1 MKKAEAVAKTQTTEN
16 NSEQS
21 DDSSTENNSE
31 ESNDSSTENNSEESN
46 DSSTENNSEQS
57 DDSSTEN
64 NSDDN
69 DDSISLS
76 ETPSTYF
83 DNNDSKATYT
93 GDFNSTPFDNG
104 RQYIKYDDD
113 DDNDKRTIPTDTT
126 ISMDIDFGKSDNQVS
141 NGKIAISGKADLEF
155 DGYIKDNNDLK
166 LSATNE
172 TSGGGGSAS
181 FYGPNGN
188 TLKGTIDLEND
199 DVKLKGDF
207 EADKGDYNDLTELTS
222 LDYFT
227 NNNSYA
233 TYTGD
238 FDYDFDEQN
247 QYIGNSL
254 LISEIPESTTIS
266 MGINFGAS
274 TNQISAGK
282 ITDTTSLT
290 PDFLF
295 NGSIN
300 DNKSFILNGSG
311 NTGGTGSGNFYGNN
325 ADVIKGQVDM
335 YDNGILGVGIK
346 GKFDASKE

>member
-1 MKKAEAVAKTQTTEN
+1 
-16 NSEQS
+16 
-21 DDSSTENNSE
+21 
-31 ESNDSSTENNSEESN
+31 
-46 DSSTENNSEQS
+46 
-57 DDSSTEN
+57 
-64 NSDDN
+64 
-69 DDSISLS
+69 
-76 ETPSTYF
+76 
-83 DNNDSKATYT
+83 
-93 GDFNSTPFDNG
+93 
-104 RQYIKYDDD
+104 
-113 DDNDKRTIPTDTT
+113 
-126 ISMDIDFGKSDNQVS
+126 MDIDFGKSDNQVS

-233 TYTGD
+233 TYTGN
-238 FDYDFDEQN
+238 FTEQYKVVSGF
-247 QYIGNSL
+247 QYKITEYS
-254 LISEIPESTTIS
+254 TIS

-274 TNQISAGK
+274 TNQISNGL
-282 ITDTTSLT
+282 ITQNGLFPT
-290 PDFLF
+290 DFSF
-295 NGSIN
+295 DGSIN
-300 DNKSFILNGSG
+300 DDKSFTLNGSG

-335 YDNGILGVGIK
+335 YDKYGILGVGIK